1 MYGIVLTVELK
12 RLVDRGAVNRR
23 FHMPHDPE
31 AILEADDGALIEAEQ
46 IAGLK
51 TEVAVPEV
59 AVEAVRQLEIR
70 SVSRKPQSRRDR
82 DDAIVR
88 FCQLQ
93 RTVVVGSRRG

>member
-1 MYGIVLTVELK
+1 MHGVVLAVELK
-12 RLVDRGAVNRR
+12 GLVDRGAVNRR
-23 FHMPHDPE
+23 LHVPHDPE
-31 AILEADDGALIEAEQ
+31 AVLEADDGTLIETEE

-59 AVEAVRQLEIR
+59 AVEAVRELEIG

-82 DDAIVR
+82 NDAIVW

-93 RTVVVGSRRG
+93 RTVVVGGRRG